1 VQLDVFNVKGEITGK
16 MNVSDDIFAVPVN
29 EAVVHQALVR
39 QLANRR
45 LGTADTQTRSDVK
58 RSSRKLYAQK
68 HTGRA
73 RKGSAD
79 SPVLVG
85 GGVTFGPHPRSY
97 RQDMPKKMRRM
108 AIKCC
113 LSDKAGNGQIKIVD
127 KFDLDKPSTKY
138 IENMLISLGVGTTAL
153 ITTTAK
159 DGTVIISSRNLPGVR
174 TISARLINTADLLS
188 YKTLIM
194 TKEAVNIIESLWKGK
209 AESTEKPVAK

>member
-1 VQLDVFNVKGEITGK
+1 MQLDVFNVKGEITGK

-138 IENMLISLGVGTTAL
+138 VENMLISLGVGTTAL
-153 ITTTAK
+153 ITTTDK
-159 DGTVIISSRNLPGVR
+159 DGAVIISSRNLPGIR

>member
-16 MNVSDDIFAVPVN
+16 MNVSDDIFAVPAN

-45 LGTADTQTRSDVK
+45 LGTADSQTRSDVK

-113 LSDKAGNGQIKIVD
+113 LSDKAGSSLIKIVD

-138 IENMLISLGVGTTAL
+138 VENMLISLGVGTTAL
-153 ITTTAK
+153 ITTTDK
-159 DGTVIISSRNLPGVR
+159 DGAVIISSRNLPGVR

-194 TKEAVNIIESLWKGK
+194 TKEAVKIIESLWEGK
-209 AESTEKPVAK
+209 SKSTEKPVAK

>member
-1 VQLDVFNVKGEITGK
+1 MQLEVYNSKGEITGK

-45 LGTADTQTRSDVK
+45 LGTADSQTRSDVK

-97 RQDMPKKMRRM
+97 RQAMPKKMRRM
-108 AIKCC
+108 AIKSC
-113 LSDKAGNGQIKIVD
+113 LSDKARSGLIKIID
-127 KFDLDKPSTKY
+127 KFDLDKPNTKY
-138 IENMLISLGVGTTAL
+138 VENMLVSLGVGTTVL
-153 ITTTAK
+153 IATTDK
-159 DGTVIISSRNLPGVR
+159 DGGTIISSRNLPGVR

-194 TKEAVNIIESLWKGK
+194 TKEAVNIIETLWRSKTK
-209 AESTEKPVAK
+209 STEKPVAK

>member
-1 VQLDVFNVKGEITGK
+1 VQLNVYNVKGEITGK
-16 MNVSDDIFAVPVN
+16 MNVSDDIFAVPAN
-29 EAVVHQALVR
+29 EVVVHQALVR

-45 LGTADTQTRSDVK
+45 LGTADTQTRSDVN

-113 LSDKAGNGQIKIVD
+113 LSDKAGNGLIKIVD

-138 IENMLISLGVGTTAL
+138 VENMLISLGIGTTAL
-153 ITTTAK
+153 ITTTDK
-159 DGTVIISSRNLPGVR
+159 DGALIISSRNLPGVR

-194 TKEAVNIIESLWKGK
+194 TKEAVKIIESLWEGK
-209 AESTEKPVAK
+209 TKSTEKPVAK

>member
-1 VQLDVFNVKGEITGK
+1 MQLDVYNIKGDITGK
-16 MNVSDDIFAVPVN
+16 MTVSDDIFAVPVN

-58 RSSRKLYAQK
+58 KSSRKLYAQK

-85 GGVTFGPHPRSY
+85 GSVTFGPHPRSY
-97 RQDMPKKMRRM
+97 RQAMPKKMRRM
-108 AIKCC
+108 AIKSC
-113 LSDKAGNGQIKIVD
+113 LSDKAANGLIKIVD
-127 KFDLDKPSTKY
+127 KFDLDKPNTKF
-138 IENMLISLGVGTTAL
+138 IENMLISLGIGTTAL
-153 ITTTAK
+153 IATTDK
-159 DGTVIISSRNLPGVR
+159 DGAVIISSRNLTGVR

-194 TKEAVNIIESLWKGK
+194 TKEAVKTIESLW
-209 AESTEKPVAK
+209 ESKTTPTEKPVTK